1 VAVGRAG
8 GEKPATRPAFV
19 TPLPPRRPADLTPLP
34 LPAGKTQPAP
44 EPEKPAAPS
53 TCLATFAERGGIT
66 LPSASENGP
75 GACSVEDPVTFR
87 GIALVDGS
95 KVELD
100 SAVTVSCAF
109 ALEILGWV
117 RDDLPDIMTGEKGK
131 LTGLVG
137 VGGHACRPRNGMAGA
152 PISEHATGNALDL
165 SGFHLQDG
173 RTVSLAGRGTLGL
186 VASFARGRLAR
197 RICKEMEMPAKSAAQ
212 QKAAGAALAAKRGD
226 IKKSELKGASR
237 SMEKSMSEKQLD
249 ELASTKRK
257 GKPEHVSKS

>member
-117 RDDLPDIMTGEKGK
+117 RDDLPDVMTGEKGK

-173 RTVSLAGRGTLGL
+173 RTVSLAGRDDATRPLRESL
-186 VASFARGRLAR
+186 Q
-197 RICKEMEMPAKSAAQ
+197 KSACARFTTVL
-212 QKAAGAALAAKRGD
+212 GPGSDSSHGDHLHLDMRKRPRGFK
-226 IKKSELKGASR
+226 ICQWTIE
-237 SMEKSMSEKQLD
+237 
-249 ELASTKRK
+249 
-257 GKPEHVSKS
+257 